1 MSIRFKCDK
10 FEMGIKAL
18 DKFSGIQEKG
28 FLRKLCF
35 SNKSTRFPCI
45 SRNHLQ
51 RDKKKGELK

>member
-18 DKFSGIQEKG
+18 DKLSSIQEKG

-35 SNKSTRFPCI
+35 FQYIDKI
-45 SRNHLQ
+45 SMHFTLP
-51 RDKKKGELK
+51 LA